1 MKVLVISTKPIDA
14 GRAIR
19 LQDYVNGVWNEPVNE
34 GNFFQFLAFMWLL
47 ARANE
52 RMMSF
57 WKYGANPPN

>member
-14 GRAIR
+14 DRAIR

-34 GNFFQFLAFMWLL
+34 ENLFQFLAFMWLL

-52 RMMSF
+52 RMLSF